1 MTEQTPGVSLSI
13 VSRVVR
19 EPTLHFALLAA
30 VLFGAT
36 TFVGSRN
43 GDVIEI
49 DRDQIVLRIRQLEA
63 VRGAPLSQEERLV
76 VEDAYINERVLVREA
91 KALGLE
97 EDARIDD
104 VLVQKMMHVL
114 SADVIQPTQAELEAY
129 YADNQVRYV
138 PESSVTIDGAAPPGG
153 GAQSDATPLPFDVVK
168 DLVRLDWIGEREQDR
183 LDDRIAE
190 LRGGYSVVYDTTGSG
205 P

>member
-1 MTEQTPGVSLSI
+1 MTEQTPGVSKSILSRI
-13 VSRVVR
+13 VR

-30 VLFGAT
+30 VLFAVT
-36 TFVGSRN
+36 AVVGSRA

-63 VRGAPLSQEERLV
+63 ARGAPLSQEERLV
-76 VEDAYINERVLVREA
+76 VEDAYINERVLVHEA
-91 KALGLE
+91 RALGLE

-114 SADVIQPTQAELEAY
+114 SADVIQPSQSELEAY
-129 YADNQVRYV
+129 YADNRIRYV
-138 PESSVTIDGAAPPGG
+138 PEPSVKID
-153 GAQSDATPLPFDVVK
+153 DVEATPLPFDVVK

-183 LDDRIAE
+183 LDERIAE
-190 LRGGYSVVYDTTGSG
+190 LRGGYSVVYDRPGSG

>member
-1 MTEQTPGVSLSI
+1 M
-13 VSRVVR
+13 R

-30 VLFGAT
+30 VLFAVT
-36 TFVGSRN
+36 AVVGSRA

-63 VRGAPLSQEERLV
+63 ARGAPLSQEERLV

-114 SADVIQPTQAELEAY
+114 SADVIQPSQSELEAY
-129 YADNQVRYV
+129 YADNRIRYV
-138 PESSVTIDGAAPPGG
+138 PEPSVTIDEVE
-153 GAQSDATPLPFDVVK
+153 ATPLPFDVVK

-183 LDDRIAE
+183 LDERIAE
-190 LRGGYSVVYDTTGSG
+190 LRGGYSVVYDRPGSG